1 MTSPRMTLILVSTLF
16 LALTVTT
23 QGKEI
28 GLAKSCEDRRVSE
41 SWSQEEYNLCLT
53 QHSNNNIQFESLPE
67 PQAKTA
73 KKGSKL
79 KKAAKGLA
87 VGVIVAIVLGT
98 IFCCCLPIGLAV
110 YCLCFKNRE

>member
-1 MTSPRMTLILVSTLF
+1 MTSPRMTLLLVPILF

-41 SWSQEEYNLCLT
+41 SWNEEEYNLCLT
-53 QHSNNNIQFESLPE
+53 QHNNNIQFESLPE
-67 PQAKTA
+67 PQAK
-73 KKGSKL
+73 KSGGGKL